1 MVDRLGQVDED
12 VPKYY
17 GKKAKIH
24 KGIQLCEAKNPDYG
38 LPGDSEVQASQYDF
52 NTDLYK
58 TGATDCCKTES
69 GSSEVSVIEDL
80 KAWTVSFQ
88 VRHNALDSLLRY

>member
-1 MVDRLGQVDED
+1 MTDRRSYWRRWKAAKRMVDRLEQVDED

-17 GKKAKIH
+17 GEKAKIH
-24 KGIQLCEAKNPDYG
+24 KGIQLCEAKNPYCG

-58 TGATDCCKTES
+58 TGVAPS
-69 GSSEVSVIEDL
+69 
-80 KAWTVSFQ
+80 
-88 VRHNALDSLLRY
+88 